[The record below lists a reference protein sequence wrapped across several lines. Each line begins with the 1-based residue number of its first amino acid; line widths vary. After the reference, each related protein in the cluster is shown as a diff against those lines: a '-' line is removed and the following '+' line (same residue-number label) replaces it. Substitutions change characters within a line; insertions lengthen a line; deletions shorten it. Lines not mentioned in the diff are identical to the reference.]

1 LKSWPQVLGCIIGAI
16 SLYIFFAYFFHW
28 ETTKSLLSTARTFPV
43 CCAVFF
49 FFIAV
54 SLRAFKWTFILK
66 RKNYVTWRAG
76 YHTVMISNMVNYI
89 FPIRFG
95 EILKLYI
102 IKKAG
107 NVTYPSSVSATLIDR
122 FSQLLVILLFL
133 FLTPVAGFVFSQW
146 LSRLMLVL
154 VIFLVLSISLFV
166 FGTRFL
172 DICSHCLEK
181 LLLLLKVDRNRI
193 TFFSETKMAS
203 LFRETVK
210 ESNVSEFSK
219 WSLLFIV
226 LLSLVIVSVDGI
238 CYYFIINAFGVSI
251 TWLQGALAGCFMV
264 LMFILPTPPA
274 QIGTAEMYPVLVF
287 SFGLGLP
294 SSIISSA
301 AVLWHLLTSAAFVVL
316 GLYSA
321 VSLGVGLGDM
331 FERIREVR
339 EGSIED
345 TEQYP
350 DKIH

>member
-1 LKSWPQVLGCIIGAI
+1 MKSWPQVLGCIIGAV

-43 CCAVFF
+43 GCSIFF
-49 FFIAV
+49 FFISV
-54 SLRAFKWTFILK
+54 CLRAFKWTFIL
-66 RKNYVTWRAG
+66 RRRNYVRWRTG

-95 EILKLYI
+95 EVLKLYI

-107 NVTYPSSVSATLIDR
+107 NITYPSSVSATLIDR

-133 FLTPVAGFVFSQW
+133 FLTPIAGFVFSQW
-146 LSRLMLVL
+146 LSRLILAL
-154 VIFLVLSISLFV
+154 VICLVLSASIFV
-166 FGTRFL
+166 FGTTFL
-172 DICSHCLEK
+172 DILSNWLEK
-181 LLLLLKVDRNRI
+181 LLSLLRVDYKKVN
-193 TFFSETKMAS
+193 FFSETRVAS
-203 LFRETVK
+203 LFRETLR

-226 LLSLVIVSVDGI
+226 LLSLIIVSVDGI
-238 CYYFIINAFGVSI
+238 CYYCIINAFGVSI

-274 QIGTAEMYPVLVF
+274 QVGTAEMYPVLIF

-294 SSIISSA
+294 SSVISSA
-301 AVLWHLLTSAAFVVL
+301 AILWHLLTSAAFVVL

-321 VSLGVGLGDM
+321 VSLGVGLGNM
-331 FERIREVR
+331 FQKIREFQ
-339 EGSIED
+339 EGSID
-345 TEQYP
+345 
-350 DKIH
+350 DKK